1 MHTSVLPLMPGP
13 PTLEP
18 APATQCPS
26 PSNVFYV
33 APATRLLSL
42 HTPEQDLTEAL
53 HEFVE
58 RDNKESM
65 KEAVARALAETQARG
80 GGWDRNGLACE
91 WWGGSGG
98 WCDG

>member
-1 MHTSVLPLMPGP
+1 LYSV
-13 PTLEP
+13 
-18 APATQCPS
+18 
-26 PSNVFYV
+26 
-33 APATRLLSL
+33 PATRLLSL

-80 GGWDRNGLACE
+80 WVGQEWACLCVVGE
-91 WWGGSGG
+91 SGG